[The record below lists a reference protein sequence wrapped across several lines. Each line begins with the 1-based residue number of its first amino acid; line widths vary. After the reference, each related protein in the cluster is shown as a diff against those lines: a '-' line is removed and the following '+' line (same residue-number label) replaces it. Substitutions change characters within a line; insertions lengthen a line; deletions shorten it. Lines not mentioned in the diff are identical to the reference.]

1 MQGHRLSIDWML
13 LTDLVYRHRQYG
25 QGVYQRNARNGSHV
39 HNKTL
44 SWRGPNAGKKRALE
58 GGAQV
63 YKAPRRE
70 RAWHGVAI
78 AQSDKREGREE
89 GGEMGALGSP

>member
-1 MQGHRLSIDWML
+1 ML

-25 QGVYQRNARNGSHV
+25 QGVYQRDARNGSHV

-44 SWRGPNAGKKRALE
+44 SLRGTNARKKKTLE
-58 GGAQV
+58 GEQV
-63 YKAPRRE
+63 YQAPPPRRE

-78 AQSDKREGREE
+78 AQSGKREGREE
-89 GGEMGALGSP
+89 GGQVGAPGSP